1 MTGSPGP
8 LSDCS
13 PYAIS
18 TLPHIQKSQPLA
30 IRVRGHEAPWVTDLL
45 KRWALKQV
53 ETLAA

>member
-8 LSDCS
+8 LSDRS